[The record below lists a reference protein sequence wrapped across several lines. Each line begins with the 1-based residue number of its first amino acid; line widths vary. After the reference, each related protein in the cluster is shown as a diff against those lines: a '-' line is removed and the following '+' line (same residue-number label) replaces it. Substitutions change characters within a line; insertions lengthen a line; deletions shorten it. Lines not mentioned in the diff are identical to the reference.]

1 MVIRLSKSAMVL
13 AMAFF
18 ATLVAFGNITDYA
31 TNFGFVH
38 HVFLMDTTFPG
49 NGLMSRA
56 IEAEWLHHLGYAC
69 IIALE
74 AVTAVLCWIGGSKLL
89 RARHADAA
97 GFRAAKKW
105 AIAGL
110 TLGFLTWQV
119 GFMSVGGEWFGMWMS
134 KEWNGVPDAFRFF
147 VTLLL
152 VLIYL
157 TMDNDSL
164 AAPESAPAQ
173 AAGR

>member
-1 MVIRLSKSAMVL
+1 MLIRLSKSVMVL

-31 TNFGFVH
+31 TNFAFVH

-49 NGLMSRA
+49 NGIMYRA
-56 IEAEWLHHLGYAC
+56 IEQEWVHHAGYIG

-74 AVTAVLCWIGGSKLL
+74 TLTAVLCWVGGFKLL
-89 RARHADAA
+89 KARKTAPKV
-97 GFRAAKKW
+97 FRAAKSW

-119 GFMSVGGEWFGMWMS
+119 AFMSVGGEWFGMWMS
-134 KEWNGVPDAFRFF
+134 NQWNGVNSAFRFF
-147 VTLLL
+147 VTIIL
-152 VLIYL
+152 VLIYVVQP
-157 TMDNDSL
+157 DSEL
-164 AAPESAPAQ
+164 D
-173 AAGR
+173 

>member
-1 MVIRLSKSAMVL
+1 MLIRLSKSVMVL
-13 AMAFF
+13 ALAFF

-31 TNFGFVH
+31 TNFAFVH

-49 NGLMSRA
+49 NGIMYRA
-56 IEAEWLHHLGYAC
+56 IEQEWVHHVGYIG

-74 AVTAVLCWIGGSKLL
+74 TLTAVLCWVGGFKLL
-89 RARHADAA
+89 QARSAA
-97 GFRAAKKW
+97 PKVFRAAKSW

-119 GFMSVGGEWFGMWMS
+119 AFMSIGGEWFGMWMS
-134 KEWNGVPDAFRFF
+134 KQWNGVPSAFRFF
-147 VTLLL
+147 ITFLA

-157 TMDNDSL
+157 TMDNDAL
-164 AAPESAPAQ
+164 PEQQGAEA
-173 AAGR
+173 R